1 MKKAV
6 FAHNKVDRDPIPVYF
21 KLQKIL
27 QKEIENGRWEP
38 GAGIP
43 PERKLAEIHKVS
55 IGTVKKAIL
64 NLVHEGYIYRI
75 QGKGTFVAGT
85 ALRRENMRYYR
96 YLTDFRSQEASIKI
110 HFLDLKKINDIRF
123 INQYLKIRQKQGLF
137 ELRRFFTSNG
147 KTLIYTVS
155 YLPQKLFPDLENF
168 PRTRFERIPIF
179 ISLEQSY
186 GLPTIYNRELISVA
200 SADARVAKS
209 LNVKQKAPLL
219 FIEMLAYTYQDKP
232 YEYRKSYCLTDSKK
246 VFREW

>member
-6 FAHNKVDRDPIPVYF
+6 FAHNKVDGDPIPIYF

-110 HFLDLKKINDIRF
+110 HFLDLKKIKGIRF
-123 INQYLKIRQKQGLF
+123 INQFLKIRQKQGLF

-147 KTLIYTVS
+147 KPLIYTVS

-186 GLPTIYNRELISVA
+186 GLPTIYNRELLSVA

-209 LNVKQKAPLL
+209 LNVKQKTSLL
-219 FIEMLAYTYQDKP
+219 CIEMLAYTYQDRP

>member
-6 FAHNKVDRDPIPVYF
+6 FAHNKVDGDPIPVYF
-21 KLQKIL
+21 KLQKTL
-27 QKEIENGRWEP
+27 QKEIESGHWEP

-96 YLTDFRSQEASIKI
+96 CLTDFRSREASIKI
-110 HFLDLKKINDIRF
+110 HFLDLKIIKGIRL
-123 INQYLKIRQKQGLF
+123 INQFLKIRQNQGLF
-137 ELRRFFTSNG
+137 ELRRFFTSKG
-147 KTLIYTVS
+147 KPLIYTVS

-186 GLPTIYNRELISVA
+186 GLPTIYNHELISVA

-209 LNVKQKAPLL
+209 LNIKQKTPLL
-219 FIEMLAYTYQDKP
+219 CIEMLAHTYQDKP

>member
-1 MKKAV
+1 MKKSV
-6 FAHNKVDRDPIPVYF
+6 FAHNKVDGDPIPVYF

-96 YLTDFRSQEASIKI
+96 YLTDFRSQEAAIKI
-110 HFLDLKKINDIRF
+110 HFLDLKKINGIRF

-147 KTLIYTVS
+147 KPLIYTVS